1 MHQLPI
7 LVLLLYDTIRMLT
20 LWTYFGVCLFYVA
33 RSSTTLMAW
42 QIAKK
47 SQSFGYCCYITSNW
61 PDFLCTNRHQLFS
74 PRYNFF
80 CKIDNIHFFCLVQK
94 SVTVCFQSIL
104 LVSKR
109 LLIILLSHSKF
120 FIGHCTYPLF
130 LGTFSFAA
138 SSRIYHFFC
147 QMDFKRLPTSYD
159 LLSLTIFYISCYCY
173 INTVLKKRMSGIQLS
188 V

>member
-1 MHQLPI
+1 M
-7 LVLLLYDTIRMLT
+7 
-20 LWTYFGVCLFYVA
+20 A

-120 FIGHCTYPLF
+120 FIGHCTHPLF

-138 SSRIYHFFC
+138 SSRIYHFFVKWTLKDC
-147 QMDFKRLPTSYD
+147 QQALVSYNFLYF
-159 LLSLTIFYISCYCY
+159 LLLLHQHSLE
-173 INTVLKKRMSGIQLS
+173 KKDVRNPAECLNIG
-188 V
+188 